1 MSFKPADIRL
11 IAAYPLVFI
20 SKSANFDTSIL
31 SNILGYVNMSNFFYE
46 VIIMGYILTCDDGEF
61 YFDDIDKAIEYGEQ
75 NCPCGYN
82 IDEVFD

>member
-1 MSFKPADIRL
+1 VIIADWGRKAPFSVI
-11 IAAYPLVFI
+11 
-20 SKSANFDTSIL
+20 N
-31 SNILGYVNMSNFFYE
+31 NFYE